1 MWVGLRCPRDD
12 VAVLVDRC
20 LSEVLV
26 GVIIVLLLFGFPSS
40 DRTCSTP
47 RVGVGLRCPRD
58 DVTVLIVRCST
69 EVLGEKVDEVVSNK

>member
-12 VAVLVDRC
+12 VAVIVDRC
-20 LSEVLV
+20 LSDVLV
-26 GVIIVLLLFGFPSS
+26 DVVIVLLLFGIPSS

-47 RVGVGLRCPRD
+47 RVGVGLRCPRE

-69 EVLGEKVDEVVSNK
+69 EVLEEEVDVVVSNK